1 VSPGGRLAVVVAMPI
16 VPQNFPAA
24 ATGDRAAGASFCH
37 AWRAGTGIE
46 LRALRRTQQSS
57 VSEKVEGSLQ
67 S

>member
-1 VSPGGRLAVVVAMPI
+1 MPI